1 MDAEDSK
8 TCGQQFQDSMPN
20 VIDIVVGLCIM
31 YLSGR
36 KSELIFIY
44 GSSTRAI
51 KLMKIGT
58 TNTYNLE
65 TIDVLATVNLISN
78 YRLGR
83 KIKFLQARDD
93 QLDK

>member
-1 MDAEDSK
+1 MDAEVSK

-36 KSELIFIY
+36 KSELKFIY
-44 GSSTRAI
+44 RSSTREI

-65 TIDVLATVNLISN
+65 TIDVLATVNLIIFI
-78 YRLGR
+78 G
-83 KIKFLQARDD
+83 
-93 QLDK
+93 